1 MAKERTISLRISSE
15 TEHKL
20 EWLIKETN
28 SGDIGCALS
37 SMSDIIE
44 TAIHNEW
51 VSRNMANLAW
61 REEEILVDEEYI
73 KLIKERSE
81 K

>member
-1 MAKERTISLRISSE
+1 MAKEKTISLRITSD

-20 EWLIKETN
+20 MWLLKETN
-28 SGDIGCALS
+28 SRDIGYTKQT
-37 SMSDIIE
+37 MSDIIE

-51 VSRNMANLAW
+51 ISRNMANLAW
-61 REEEILVDEEYI
+61 REKEILVDEEYTR
-73 KLIKERSE
+73 LIKERSE